1 VKILHWLVEEGKAIA
16 WVTLYFAACFVVIL
30 LMKQFWLAE
39 YGIRFTGLTM
49 ALVAALVTA
58 KVIIVL
64 DHVPLIRWLGGAPGI
79 VTVVVRAAVY
89 TAVVLVVMLLE
100 KAFEARAEYGGFTSA
115 VTDIFGH
122 PELPQIYATTIA
134 LGLAFLA
141 YNVFETIRQG
151 IGDDRMVEL
160 FLSRRATGEQNAQGA

>member
-1 VKILHWLVEEGKAIA
+1 MRILHWLGEELRAIA

-39 YGIRFTGLTM
+39 YGIRFSGVAM

-64 DHVPLIRWLGGAPGI
+64 DHVPLTRWFRGAPGL
-79 VTVVVRAAVY
+79 VTVVVRSALY

-100 KAFEARAEYGGFTSA
+100 KAFEARAEHGGFTSA
-115 VTDIFGH
+115 LTKVFEH
-122 PELPQIYATTIA
+122 PELPQLWATMIA
-134 LGLAFLA
+134 VGLAFLA
-141 YNVFETIRQG
+141 YNAFE
-151 IGDDRMVEL
+151 VV
-160 FLSRRATGEQNAQGA
+160 RRAVGDARVREMFLASKAAAG